1 MRVPLPPLG
10 RGASIGLLCCWAL
23 SACAFIT
30 PSTVTLRATS
40 VVPPYPYS
48 PPTATPS
55 PLPAPL
61 ASPQPLPTS
70 TPSASAYAQEL
81 QAGVML
87 RDDGVLLVAGQPFF
101 PFGFALYPR
110 YEGGSFGA
118 ETLQAIA
125 ASGFNTLH
133 APIRDNYHDL
143 MDDALRLNI
152 HLLAEIYPYELEDSE
167 ISRIIAA
174 VKDHPALLAYA
185 IADDVDDGNYYT
197 PERVTWVNQLVKQVD
212 RQHPTYIS
220 GYRPDRIADFMASA
234 DIVAMQSYPI
244 GKSKADLAS
253 IGHVNV
259 ALAQTQH
266 AAQPFKRSIMAN
278 LQSFAWP
285 DRRSPTPDEVR
296 NMTYQALVNNV
307 RGIIYYTYD
316 DGFWR
321 IEQHPALLQAV
332 QGLAPEINYLAP
344 ALLNGVYTPIESGN
358 PHILAAQW
366 LYDQSRYVIV
376 VNTAQQ
382 ATQTS
387 LSLPAP
393 SSRAQAEPIFP
404 GRPAGMRLSNNQ
416 LSGRLE
422 PLAVH
427 VYRIDAGE

>member
-1 MRVPLPPLG
+1 MRDPLPPLG

-23 SACAFIT
+23 SACTFIT
-30 PSTVTLRATS
+30 PSITTLRATS
-40 VVPPYPYS
+40 VVPTHPYP
-48 PPTATPS
+48 PPTTTPS

-70 TPSASAYAQEL
+70 TPSASAYVQEL
-81 QAGVML
+81 QAGVTI

-253 IGHVNV
+253 IGHVNF
-259 ALAQTQH
+259 ALSQTQH

-321 IEQHPALLQAV
+321 LEQHPALLQAV
-332 QGLAPEINYLAP
+332 QGLAPEINHLAP

-393 SSRAQAEPIFP
+393 SRAQAEPIFP

-427 VYRIDAGE
+427 VYRVDVGE

>member
-1 MRVPLPPLG
+1 M
-10 RGASIGLLCCWAL
+10 
-23 SACAFIT
+23 
-30 PSTVTLRATS
+30 
-40 VVPPYPYS
+40 
-48 PPTATPS
+48 
-55 PLPAPL
+55 
-61 ASPQPLPTS
+61 
-70 TPSASAYAQEL
+70 
-81 QAGVML
+81 
-87 RDDGVLLVAGQPFF
+87 
-101 PFGFALYPR
+101 
-110 YEGGSFGA
+110 
-118 ETLQAIA
+118 
-125 ASGFNTLH
+125 
-133 APIRDNYHDL
+133 
-143 MDDALRLNI
+143 
-152 HLLAEIYPYELEDSE
+152 
-167 ISRIIAA
+167 
-174 VKDHPALLAYA
+174 
-185 IADDVDDGNYYT
+185 DDGNYYT

-253 IGHVNV
+253 IGHVNF

-321 IEQHPALLQAV
+321 LEQHPALLQAV

-358 PHILAAQW
+358 PYILAAQW

-376 VNTAQQ
+376 INTAQQ
-382 ATQTS
+382 ATHTS

-393 SSRAQAEPIFP
+393 SRAQAEPIFP

-427 VYRIDAGE
+427 VYRVDVGE